1 MNQHPLAFWS
11 LSSTEMLQQLQT
23 AKAGLT
29 GDEARQRLARYG
41 SNLLKPQKRSDV
53 FTLLL
58 AQFKSPLILILFFAT
73 GLSFFLH
80 DPVDAL
86 IILTIVLVSGLLG
99 FWQERSATNAVEKLL
114 TIVQIIQVD
123 QSRLTPLG

>member
-11 LSSTEMLQQLQT
+11 LSATEMLQQLQT
-23 AKAGLT
+23 AKEGLT

-41 SNLLKPQKRSDV
+41 SNRLKPLKRSDV

-58 AQFKSPLILILFFAT
+58 AQFKSPLIPIIFFAT

-80 DPVDAL
+80 DLVDAL
-86 IILTIVLVSGLLG
+86 IILSIVLVSGFLG
-99 FWQERSATNAVEKLL
+99 FWQERSATNAVEKPPP
-114 TIVQIIQVD
+114 D
-123 QSRLTPLG
+123 E